1 MNWRDFPG
9 GPGANPF
16 PLGLIPGQ
24 VNRSHVPQVR
34 PSTAKRINIKINKK
48 KKSWGTG
55 NRLIRIEILT
65 FPFIF
70 SQLFLH
76 SINIFGMLARYQTPY

>member
-34 PSTAKRINIKINKK
+34 PSTAKQINIKTNKK
-48 KKSWGTG
+48 KRAGELETD
-55 NRLIRIEILT
+55 
-65 FPFIF
+65 
-70 SQLFLH
+70 
-76 SINIFGMLARYQTPY
+76 